1 MKAAGVT
8 ADGSA
13 ATARRPGK
21 RLRDL
26 GAWLTRAQVS
36 SAARERRDTMV
47 LLLATAFV
55 ALPHFEHLPWWT
67 IGVTSLLWAWRAW
80 ITLRNLPLPGHV
92 AMLPLL
98 ALAAGAVWLEY
109 RTLLGREAGVTFL
122 LLLLA
127 LKLLELRAR
136 RDVFVVVFLCFFILL
151 TQFLHS
157 QALPVALMTLGAV
170 VALFFVLVSA
180 SLQADDLPAGR
191 KLRLVG
197 VIALK
202 AIPLTV
208 VLFVLFPRLEN
219 PLWGLPRD
227 AFAGSTGLS
236 NSMSPGG
243 ISRLLQSQEIAFRV
257 RFAATPPAS
266 QHLYWRGP
274 VFGSF
279 DGRTWSPLAQRQAPS
294 PPLAIQADPASVIDY
309 AVTLEPNPRDWL
321 FALEMP
327 ARVPVSEEL
336 RPRLNAQGQLLAS
349 RPLPGRTRYEARSFT
364 QFAFGLNETEL
375 SLRDWLALPAGFNP
389 RTLQLAA
396 DLRARIEA
404 TSADPSRRDVPAR
417 LVRSVLD
424 HFRDGGFQYTT
435 EPPLLGRDSV
445 DEFLFDS
452 RLGYCEHFASAFVV
466 LMRAMD
472 VPARVVTGYQGGE
485 LNPVDGFMTVRQSDA
500 HAWAEAWLSG
510 RGWVR
515 FDPTSVVAPSRLEQG
530 PLELARQAGGGPL
543 FTLGG
548 GADAAW
554 MRVVR
559 QLRFSWEALENS
571 WNQRVLSFSAQR
583 QMTLL
588 DRLGFEPDWRTLGLL
603 LAVAVAAVAG
613 TLAAVSLR
621 HRARRDPLAE
631 MELRFRRRI
640 ERQGISA
647 PPHEG
652 LRALGTR
659 LQAELAASSYDEAA
673 SILSA
678 LECWRYSPASADV
691 PAAAIRQLGA
701 RVRGFRA
708 RVAERPGPRT
718 QRQSDDSGQ

>member
-1 MKAAGVT
+1 MERDLPPG
-8 ADGSA
+8 
-13 ATARRPGK
+13 ATTGPAVRRPAA
-21 RLRDL
+21 RLRDFA
-26 GAWLTRAQVS
+26 AWLTRAQVS

-47 LLLATAFV
+47 LLLAVAFV
-55 ALPHFEHLPWWT
+55 AVPHFEHLPWWT
-67 IGVTSLLWAWRAW
+67 IGVVSLLWLWRAW

-92 AMLPLL
+92 AMLPAL

-127 LKLLELRAR
+127 LKLLEMRAR

-170 VALFFVLVSA
+170 LALFFVLVSV

-202 AIPLTV
+202 AVPLTV
-208 VLFVLFPRLEN
+208 VLFVLFPRLDS

-257 RFAATPPAS
+257 RFDGAPPAN

-279 DGRTWSPLAQRQAPS
+279 DGRTWSPLAQRMAPS
-294 PPLAIQADPASVIDY
+294 PPLVVKADAASAVDY
-309 AVTLEPNPRDWL
+309 SVTLEPNPRDWL
-321 FALEMP
+321 FVLEMP
-327 ARVPVSEEL
+327 ARVPDSAEL
-336 RPRLNAQGQLLAS
+336 RPRMTGQGQLLAS
-349 RPLPGRTRYEARSFT
+349 RPLTARSRYDARSFT
-364 QFAFGLNETEL
+364 QFAFGLNETPL

-389 RTLQLAA
+389 RALQFAA
-396 DLRARIEA
+396 DLRARIEGGGRGGTDDA
-404 TSADPSRRDVPAR
+404 QMQ
-417 LVRSVLD
+417 LVRAVLE
-424 HFRDGGFQYTT
+424 HFRSGGFLYTL

-445 DEFLFDS
+445 DEFLFDA

-485 LNPVDGFMTVRQSDA
+485 TNPVDGFMTVRQSDA
-500 HAWAEAWLSG
+500 HAWAEVWLAG

-515 FDPTSVVAPSRLEQG
+515 VDPTSVVAPARIEQG
-530 PLELARQAGGGPL
+530 LRELALQAGGGPQ
-543 FTLGG
+543 FTFGR
-548 GADAAW
+548 GAAADW
-554 MRVVR
+554 LRLVR
-559 QLRFSWEALENS
+559 RLRFGWEAVENS
-571 WNQRVLSFSAQR
+571 WNQWVLSYSAQR

-588 DRLGFEPDWRTLGLL
+588 DRLGFEPDWRALGLL
-603 LAVAVAAVAG
+603 LAVAVAAVASVLG
-613 TLAAVSLR
+613 IVSLR
-621 HRARRDPLAE
+621 HRVTRDPLAE
-631 MELRFRRRI
+631 MEMRFRRRL
-640 ERQGISA
+640 ERAGIA
-647 PPHEG
+647 TPPHEG
-652 LRALGTR
+652 LRALGER
-659 LQAELAASSYDEAA
+659 LARELAPPSRDEAA
-673 SILSA
+673 AIVHA
-678 LECWRYSPASADV
+678 LERWRYSPASARV
-691 PAAAIRQLGA
+691 PPAAVRQLA
-701 RVRGFRA
+701 ALVRGFRV
-708 RVAERPGPRT
+708 RVVR
-718 QRQSDDSGQ
+718 